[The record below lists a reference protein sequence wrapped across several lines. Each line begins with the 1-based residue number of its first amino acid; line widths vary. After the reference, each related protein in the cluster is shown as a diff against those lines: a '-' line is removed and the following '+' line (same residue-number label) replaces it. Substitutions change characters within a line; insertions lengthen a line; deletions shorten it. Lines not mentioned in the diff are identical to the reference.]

1 MNTYPYEIHI
11 TISDAPS
18 GNEFRRACEEIG
30 VKPVLIDLQLHATGH
45 LRDVMTSSTIMGES
59 IMDAHH
65 EAARVESEMGRR
77 GWSPIR
83 RKIETA
89 PWNPLV
95 EQHQNDEGKY
105 FETHISIRVAKYR
118 GKISTNTKTRLK
130 AACQELGLH
139 VSSNMFKSNPDYA
152 IYMTTLREFGTTYD
166 AFKKR
171 TEDAIAQ
178 LEYMHWQVEKHVIE
192 FALFDSNVAHD
203 DEWMRQ

>member
-30 VKPVLIDLQLHATGH
+30 VKPVLIDLQVHATGH
-45 LRDVMTSSTIMGES
+45 LRDVMTSSTVHAES
-59 IMDAHH
+59 LEGAHA
-65 EAARVESEMGRR
+65 EAHRVELEMGRR
-77 GWSPIR
+77 GWTPIR

-95 EQHQNDEGKY
+95 EALQTDADKY
-105 FETHISIRVAKYR
+105 FETHLGIRVAKYR

-152 IYMTTLREFGTTYD
+152 IYMATLREFGTNAE
-166 AFKKR
+166 AFTKR
-171 TEDAIAQ
+171 TEDVIAQ
-178 LEYMHWQVEKHVIE
+178 LEYQHWQVEKHTIE
-192 FALFDSNVAHD
+192 FALFDSNIAHD